1 MGRGPPASQDEY
13 IGDHDEDYRELP
25 PIDDGIDK
33 NEHQD
38 DNELSVDEDIEAEE
52 VAELLDDARDVV
64 NNPVQEP
71 DEPMNANVD
80 DENQP
85 ADENIDENIQCDPE
99 EPDEASLGVPPSLIS
114 EPEGRPTRERAAPER
129 YNPETGTSY
138 YQKVACHNIIC
149 QEEPEER
156 TLEYTE
162 DESKV
167 VANIIVGLM
176 RKCHMQQM
184 IMQKGIKAFA
194 PDGEPA
200 AKEELRQMHSRTCFQ
215 AIAVA
220 ELARREKLRA
230 QEGLMFLSRLQPK

>member
-1 MGRGPPASQDEY
+1 MPNHSE
-13 IGDHDEDYRELP
+13 ILEDGKMIP
-25 PIDDGIDK
+25 HPIMPFRFMK
-33 NEHQD
+33 PK
-38 DNELSVDEDIEAEE
+38 LS
-52 VAELLDDARDVV
+52 
-64 NNPVQEP
+64 PKK
-71 DEPMNANVD
+71 
-80 DENQP
+80 
-85 ADENIDENIQCDPE
+85 IQNSLI
-99 EPDEASLGVPPSLIS
+99 ASLGVPPSLIS
-114 EPEGRPTRERAAPER
+114 EPEGRPTGERAAPER

-138 YQKVACHNIIC
+138 HQKVACHNIIC

-200 AKEELRQMHSRTCFQ
+200 AKEELRQMHSRTCF
-215 AIAVA
+215 
-220 ELARREKLRA
+220 
-230 QEGLMFLSRLQPK
+230 